1 MSAYR
6 TLLAFSLSSHTAL
19 MNLEREFYYHP
30 DVTTATNSDGTTF
43 ALAVEYPDTAT
54 AEWEV
59 RGTVLTFDPD
69 STIHWQNSQP
79 TGESDH
85 RPAA

>member
-6 TLLAFSLSSHTAL
+6 TLLTFSLSSHTAL
-19 MNLEREFYYHP
+19 MNLEREFGCHP
-30 DVTTATNSDGTTF
+30 DVTTGTNSDGTAF
-43 ALAVEYPDTAT
+43 VLAVEYPDTAA

-59 RGTVLTFDPD
+59 RVTVLTFDPE
-69 STIHWQNSQP
+69 SKIRWQNSHP
-79 TGESDH
+79 PEESGH